1 MPIYEYVCQ
10 GCQHR
15 FEMKQKMSDPPVA
28 ECPRCGQPVTKV
40 ISAPAI
46 MFKGTGWYV
55 TDYSDKMKPPGQSE
69 SAGKPSNGQSE
80 HKKDAAAT
88 PAAPAAG
95 SSESA
100 PAAAPSSSS
109 GTGGSSSSTPSSQP
123 AGTSSSTP
131 ASSTSKTA

>member
-1 MPIYEYVCQ
+1 VPIYEYVCQ
-10 GCQHR
+10 GCAHR
-15 FEMKQKMSDPPVA
+15 FEIKQKMSDPPVTA
-28 ECPRCGQPVTKV
+28 CPRCEQPVTKV

-80 HKKDAAAT
+80 QKKDQTAT

-109 GTGGSSSSTPSSQP
+109 GTGGTSSSAPSSQPASTSSSSTP
-123 AGTSSSTP
+123 TSS
-131 ASSTSKTA
+131 AS

>member
-10 GCQHR
+10 GCEHR
-15 FEMKQKMSDPPVA
+15 FEIKQKMSDPPVTT
-28 ECPRCGQPVTKV
+28 CPRCEQPVTKV

-69 SAGKPSNGQSE
+69 SAGKPSNGQPE
-80 HKKDAAAT
+80 PKKEQTALPT
-88 PAAPAAG
+88 APTAG

-100 PAAAPSSSS
+100 PVAAPSSSS
-109 GTGGSSSSTPSSQP
+109 GTGGTSSAPSSQP
-123 AGTSSSTP
+123 TGTSSASTP
-131 ASSTSKTA
+131 TSSTS

>member
-10 GCQHR
+10 DCEHR
-15 FEMKQKMSDPPVA
+15 FEIKQKMSDPPVA
-28 ECPRCGQPVTKV
+28 GCPRCGQPVTKV

-69 SAGKPSNGQSE
+69 TAGKPANGQSE
-80 HKKDAAAT
+80 QKKDATAT
-88 PAAPAAG
+88 PAAPTAA

-100 PAAAPSSSS
+100 PAAPSSST
-109 GTGGSSSSTPSSQP
+109 GTSGSSSSTQPSQP
-123 AGTSSSTP
+123 ASTSSSTP
-131 ASSTSKTA
+131 NSSASKTA